1 MLRRLAQG
9 TRIISKTG
17 TRLNKPALRLFC
29 RQQPLTPKRA
39 PNIIEIW
46 SERVRGVINAWLQT
60 PVSLGVAEK
69 SWIFGSRVG
78 PQHFHVPLEKL
89 QLAEMIERTKKGGA
103 ALVQGGF
110 RSGKTSHLKACKS
123 AISDRFI
130 PIEIAFRPS
139 LFETSFWTWISKEIQ
154 ISVPSLPPFTCE
166 QEFIELFSN
175 KSSFR
180 WEKKVVFL
188 FDEFQILSKPAAVDQ
203 KTTLL
208 SALKYLMDESQVQ
221 GLLAFGTFSTAKLAM
236 AQKQTLSVDN
246 EFSPIPYEN
255 TIFIRP
261 LPKNE
266 VKILFNE
273 WATQR
278 QVTIVDE
285 VHDLIAENTGCYA
298 GLVGFLGNQMNGL
311 TDATLPIGT
320 EITVSFWL
328 SHCYARLARQLLTTD
343 QFSRVVWAIQNNPH
357 LQKCVREVII
367 PFPSPYLV
375 RSDEE
380 YLNFWTLADYGLLL
394 QVPEDEKAFKLCA
407 PVLYQVLL
415 EECYPLKMK
424 TDFKPEFLNDFEKL
438 LDFALQNFSSENL
451 SQSICWNKTTQ
462 FPSEYVLQAE
472 LFAVIR
478 EAFRSAPPAPSGPWT
493 IVVEA
498 KQSGRRRSDILVQ
511 DGRRILIELKS
522 ARDYVDEELL
532 RGHIQQVADYARELS
547 CDDVVLLNITKPSSN
562 PVSLPKFITNDGPKK
577 ATVRVRVIQVAF
589 SKDFLQTHYF

>member
-1 MLRRLAQG
+1 
-9 TRIISKTG
+9 
-17 TRLNKPALRLFC
+17 
-29 RQQPLTPKRA
+29 
-39 PNIIEIW
+39 
-46 SERVRGVINAWLQT
+46 
-60 PVSLGVAEK
+60 
-69 SWIFGSRVG
+69 
-78 PQHFHVPLEKL
+78 
-89 QLAEMIERTKKGGA
+89 
-103 ALVQGGF
+103 
-110 RSGKTSHLKACKS
+110 
-123 AISDRFI
+123 
-130 PIEIAFRPS
+130 
-139 LFETSFWTWISKEIQ
+139 
-154 ISVPSLPPFTCE
+154 
-166 QEFIELFSN
+166 
-175 KSSFR
+175 
-180 WEKKVVFL
+180 
-188 FDEFQILSKPAAVDQ
+188 
-203 KTTLL
+203 
-208 SALKYLMDESQVQ
+208 
-221 GLLAFGTFSTAKLAM
+221 
-236 AQKQTLSVDN
+236 
-246 EFSPIPYEN
+246 
-255 TIFIRP
+255 
-261 LPKNE
+261 
-266 VKILFNE
+266 
-273 WATQR
+273 
-278 QVTIVDE
+278 
-285 VHDLIAENTGCYA
+285 
-298 GLVGFLGNQMNGL
+298 MNGL

-328 SHCYARLARQLLTTD
+328 SNCYARLARQLLTTD

-522 ARDYVDEELL
+522 ARD
-532 RGHIQQVADYARELS
+532 
-547 CDDVVLLNITKPSSN
+547 CM
-562 PVSLPKFITNDGPKK
+562 
-577 ATVRVRVIQVAF
+577 
-589 SKDFLQTHYF
+589 